1 MARMPTSTIA
11 RKTHRRPAAPRPPA
25 TVAPIRV
32 AILDLYDNLPN
43 EGMRCIK
50 ELLAESDGKYW
61 AQPVAFEVFATRY
74 KAEICSL
81 DFDIFVSTGGPGS
94 PFDGD
99 GKVWER
105 RYFKWW
111 EAVWRHN
118 QRATRAQARKY
129 VFAIC
134 HSFQM
139 MCRFFKL
146 AEVTKRGS
154 KSFGIM
160 PIHKTPAGERE
171 RLYAGLENPFYAA
184 DFRDWQVV
192 EPNTQTLQAL
202 GAEILS
208 LEKIRPHIP
217 LERSITAI
225 RVSPE
230 IIGVQFHPEADP
242 RSMLVHAVKPER
254 KQDIIAKH
262 GEKKYA
268 ELMRRLQDPDCLA
281 ATRRAIIPGFLQEAI
296 AKLRPEFSGQSL
308 N

>member
-1 MARMPTSTIA
+1 MIPSTSQQSTYRQTVPKRHVA
-11 RKTHRRPAAPRPPA
+11 A
-25 TVAPIRV
+25 TVPIRV

-50 ELLAESDGKYW
+50 ELLIESDGKYW
-61 AQPVAFEVFATRY
+61 SQPLTFEVFETRY

-81 DFDIFVSTGGPGS
+81 DFDIYVSTGGPGS
-94 PFDGD
+94 PFDGE
-99 GKVWER
+99 GKMWER

-111 EAVWRHN
+111 EAVWQHN
-118 QRATRAQARKY
+118 QRGTPAHARKY

-139 MCRFFKL
+139 MCRFFNL
-146 AEVTKRGS
+146 AAVTKRGS

-160 PIHKTPAGERE
+160 PIHKTAVGERE

-208 LEKIRPHIP
+208 LEKIRPHVP

-254 KQDIIAKH
+254 KQDIIAQH

-281 ATRRAIIPGFLQEAI
+281 ATRRAIIPRFLQEAI

>member
-1 MARMPTSTIA
+1 MSTSNLAENTRQRPA
-11 RKTHRRPAAPRPPA
+11 VPRRPAA
-25 TVAPIRV
+25 VAPIRV
-32 AILDLYDNLPN
+32 AVLDLYDNLPN

-50 ELLAESDGKYW
+50 ELLTESDGKYW
-61 AQPVAFEVFATRY
+61 AQPVTYEIFETRY
-74 KAEICSL
+74 KAEICTL
-81 DFDIFVSTGGPGS
+81 DFDIYISTGGPGS
-94 PFDGD
+94 PFDGE
-99 GKVWER
+99 GKLWER
-105 RYFKWW
+105 RYFQWW
-111 EAVWRHN
+111 EAIWRHN
-118 QRATRAQARKY
+118 QREAQAHARKY

-146 AEVTKRGS
+146 AAVTKRGS

-171 RLYAGLENPFYAA
+171 RLYASLGNPFYAA

-192 EPNTQTLQAL
+192 EPNTTVLQAL
-202 GAEILS
+202 GAEVLS
-208 LEKIRPHIP
+208 LEKIRPHVP

-254 KQDIIAKH
+254 KQDIIARH
-262 GEKKYA
+262 GEKKYQ
-268 ELMRRLQDPDCLA
+268 ELIRRLQDPECLA
-281 ATRRAIIPGFLQEAI
+281 ATRRAIIPGFLQDAI
-296 AKLRPEFSGQSL
+296 ARLRPEYAGQTV